1 MKNAIQQAYQWGID
15 MNCLIRVLT
24 VPPITLLLLLQSG
37 EAWALQ
43 PHGGGEGLYI
53 HQMAHVFFMVTLTYL
68 YLHTRRTQDPGSR
81 GWRYLRLFCV
91 LFFFWNLMAII
102 GHATALHLPKDQ
114 FIDAGTWS
122 ERLAPPLRPLKI
134 VYFVSKMDHFLTVP
148 ALLALFFSLRSF
160 YLEAREEAAK

>member
-1 MKNAIQQAYQWGID
+1 MRCSIRPLAII
-15 MNCLIRVLT
+15 LST
-24 VPPITLLLLLQSG
+24 FLLLLQSAD
-37 EAWALQ
+37 AWALQ

-68 YLHTRRTQDPGSR
+68 YLHTRRTQDLVSR

-91 LFFFWNLMAII
+91 LLFFWNLMAFV
-102 GHATALHLPKDQ
+102 GHETAVHLSIDD
-114 FIDAGTWS
+114 FIDEGTWS
-122 ERLAPPLRPLKI
+122 AQLVAPLNALKVI
-134 VYFVSKMDHFLTVP
+134 YFVAKMDHFLTVP

>member
-1 MKNAIQQAYQWGID
+1 MKRTIRSLAI
-15 MNCLIRVLT
+15 LT
-24 VPPITLLLLLQSG
+24 ATVALLLQSG

-53 HQMAHVFFMVTLTYL
+53 HQMAHVFFMATLTYL
-68 YLHTRRTQDPGSR
+68 YLHTRRTQDPVSR

-102 GHATALHLPKDQ
+102 GHETALHLSHDQ
-114 FIDAGTWS
+114 FIGAGTWH
-122 ERLAPPLRPLKI
+122 ERLAPPLSILKL
-134 VYFVSKMDHFLTVP
+134 VYFISKMDHFLTVP

-160 YLEAREEAAK
+160 YHEAREAAAK

>member
-1 MKNAIQQAYQWGID
+1 VKHSFYPLALLTI
-15 MNCLIRVLT
+15 T
-24 VPPITLLLLLQSG
+24 VPLLLQAG

-53 HQMAHVFFMVTLTYL
+53 HQMAHVFFMATLTYL
-68 YLHTRRTQDPGSR
+68 YLHTRRTQDPFSK

-102 GHATALHLPKDQ
+102 GHETALHLSHDD
-114 FIDAGTWS
+114 FINPGTWG
-122 ERLAPPLRPLKI
+122 ERLAPPLDALKI
-134 VYFVSKMDHFLTVP
+134 VHYISRMDHFLTVP

-160 YLEAREEAAK
+160 YHEAREEAEK